1 MQGKLTKRLPSSEFK
16 AFPLS
21 TFSEFSGFI
30 EEFYVIIPRLRV
42 RAKIDEFVKRRFLTL
57 HETIKHYIL
66 LKNDLT

>member
-42 RAKIDEFVKRRFLTL
+42 RAKITSHFWRS
-57 HETIKHYIL
+57 
-66 LKNDLT
+66 DLG